1 MVVWGRECGGG
12 VGAGGDGVGAGVCCG
27 DVGAVWWCGAGCG
40 GGVGRGCD
48 GAVVVC

>member
-1 MVVWGRECGGG
+1 MQDVLHLKKKKIRGFCGGV
-12 VGAGGDGVGAGVCCG
+12 VGG
-27 DVGAVWWCGAGCG
+27 VWWCGAGCG